1 MRKQAARDEERRTL
15 DSDKKKAPESSA
27 EVRGPRRTPADRTRK
42 HTTTGRHV
50 GEKERH

>member
-1 MRKQAARDEERRTL
+1 VLAGDKRGRNL

-27 EVRGPRRTPADRTRK
+27 EVRGPRRTPADRTSK
-42 HTTTGRHV
+42 HTITGRHV